1 MKKWIK
7 ILLVTLGI
15 IAVLVVTTILLLP
28 PIAKNYLEKHSKE
41 LVGRQITIEKLRF
54 NVLNGKLRIDQ
65 IAMLEPDD
73 STTFASLGNFY
84 TRIHLLPLLRQRIH
98 IDAVL
103 IDKPYLNVYQDGT
116 SFNFDD
122 LLTRFLTPADTV
134 EKAPSNPWTVDI
146 DDIKIHNGELT
157 YKDMQRNVTWGFNE
171 LDIDVPGLHL
181 SGHERTDMGI
191 VFNFSRG
198 GSLRT
203 SLEYD
208 QATADYDLSLLL
220 SNLSLAGTAAYF
232 NQVIDIGSVEGL
244 VTLDLHVK
252 GNANHLLDLRTYG
265 IAAASGLKLR
275 DSRDNRI
282 IDVDTL
288 NFDLRDGNL
297 GTMQYDIRR
306 IYAAGIR
313 TQFEIYRGGGNNLLA
328 LIKAPEER
336 PTETE
341 ATIDGET
348 TVTIEREEPATTQ
361 LNFTVGE
368 LLLDKGEIAFTDNTF
383 EKPFRYLISDIRL
396 SSRDIDFSKQNELTL
411 DAKLQ
416 RTGSGHIRWKGSLQN
431 LDNHNL
437 MVALSNINLKDFTPY
452 CEHFTAYPLTGGN
465 LTFRSQNIIADRF
478 LNGTNHLD
486 IFQCEVDKKR
496 KDLEPEFKIPLKLGL
511 YILKDRK
518 GHVKIDLD
526 NHNLMVAL
534 SNINLKDF
542 TPYCEHFTAYPL
554 TGGNLTFRSQNII
567 ADRFLNGTNHL
578 DIFQCEVDK
587 KRKDLEPEF
596 KIPLKLG
603 LYILK
608 DRKGHVKIDLPVKGN
623 LDSPEF
629 SYRKIVMKALGNV
642 LLKVVTAPFSFLT
655 GGGDNLDRIEVDPL
669 QFSLNTDQYATL
681 DKVADILR
689 DKPEM
694 QIGLAQRINRSK
706 AVGRLAE
713 LNLKMACYNSTLPAG
728 ERLSMIDF
736 ERIQETK
743 LKSDEVMRFADSLL
757 ALRGIDGSKLS
768 GSRKAL
774 TLYGDQAVGQLE
786 KILVRRDS
794 AIVEY
799 LTRSQGIPVTAISV
813 RTIPAQELGDYTGK
827 DIYAIQL
834 GMEEESIDVTDGNTA
849 GDTETTDT
857 SASAT
862 AEVLA
867 TVPEQAAVQLTQTG
881 TAKETATPEP
891 SAPTATATQST
902 QAETTITE
910 SEAGIT
916 TIKTPTAHPEELQ
929 TNE

>member
-54 NVLNGKLRIDQ
+54 NVLNGKLRIDR

-122 LLTRFLTPADTV
+122 LLNRFLTPADTV

-518 GHVKIDLD
+518 GHVKIDL
-526 NHNLMVAL
+526 
-534 SNINLKDF
+534 
-542 TPYCEHFTAYPL
+542 
-554 TGGNLTFRSQNII
+554 
-567 ADRFLNGTNHL
+567 
-578 DIFQCEVDK
+578 
-587 KRKDLEPEF
+587 
-596 KIPLKLG
+596 
-603 LYILK
+603 
-608 DRKGHVKIDLPVKGN
+608 PVKGN

-736 ERIQETK
+736 ERIQATK

-827 DIYAIQL
+827 DIYATDKEKAFIEENFPACPNVSIDFGIMEKADNVYVSLGDFGWSDLGTWGSLYDLSERDPEGNVTLKCHSLIYNSKNNMVVLPKGKLAVIDGLEGFLIAESDNVLLICRKDEEHAIRKYVNDAQMQL
-834 GMEEESIDVTDGNTA
+834 GDDFI
-849 GDTETTDT
+849 
-857 SASAT
+857 
-862 AEVLA
+862 
-867 TVPEQAAVQLTQTG
+867 
-881 TAKETATPEP
+881 
-891 SAPTATATQST
+891 
-902 QAETTITE
+902 
-910 SEAGIT
+910 
-916 TIKTPTAHPEELQ
+916 
-929 TNE
+929 

>member
-54 NVLNGKLRIDQ
+54 NVLNGKLRIDR

-98 IDAVL
+98 IDAAL

-518 GHVKIDLD
+518 GHVKIDL
-526 NHNLMVAL
+526 
-534 SNINLKDF
+534 
-542 TPYCEHFTAYPL
+542 
-554 TGGNLTFRSQNII
+554 
-567 ADRFLNGTNHL
+567 
-578 DIFQCEVDK
+578 
-587 KRKDLEPEF
+587 
-596 KIPLKLG
+596 
-603 LYILK
+603 
-608 DRKGHVKIDLPVKGN
+608 PVKGN

-706 AVGRLAE
+706 AIGRLAE

-736 ERIQETK
+736 ERIQATK

>member
-54 NVLNGKLRIDQ
+54 NVLNGKLRIDR

-122 LLTRFLTPADTV
+122 LLNRFLTPADTV

-518 GHVKIDLD
+518 GHVKIDL
-526 NHNLMVAL
+526 
-534 SNINLKDF
+534 
-542 TPYCEHFTAYPL
+542 
-554 TGGNLTFRSQNII
+554 
-567 ADRFLNGTNHL
+567 
-578 DIFQCEVDK
+578 
-587 KRKDLEPEF
+587 
-596 KIPLKLG
+596 
-603 LYILK
+603 
-608 DRKGHVKIDLPVKGN
+608 PVKGN

-736 ERIQETK
+736 ERIQATK

-757 ALRGIDGSKLS
+757 ALRGIAGSKLS
-768 GSRKAL
+768 GRRHAL
-774 TLYGDQAVGQLE
+774 TLSGAQAVGQLAT
-786 KILVRRDS
+786 ILVRRDS

>member
-15 IAVLVVTTILLLP
+15 LAVLVVTTILRLP

-518 GHVKIDLD
+518 GHVKIDL
-526 NHNLMVAL
+526 
-534 SNINLKDF
+534 
-542 TPYCEHFTAYPL
+542 
-554 TGGNLTFRSQNII
+554 
-567 ADRFLNGTNHL
+567 
-578 DIFQCEVDK
+578 
-587 KRKDLEPEF
+587 
-596 KIPLKLG
+596 
-603 LYILK
+603 
-608 DRKGHVKIDLPVKGN
+608 PVKGN

-813 RTIPAQELGDYTGK
+813 RTIPAQELKASEDLLPELASKLAPGK

>member
-54 NVLNGKLRIDQ
+54 NVLNGKLRIDR

-122 LLTRFLTPADTV
+122 LLNRFLTPADTV

-511 YILKDRK
+511 YILKD
-518 GHVKIDLD
+518 
-526 NHNLMVAL
+526 
-534 SNINLKDF
+534 S
-542 TPYCEHFTAYPL
+542 
-554 TGGNLTFRSQNII
+554 
-567 ADRFLNGTNHL
+567 
-578 DIFQCEVDK
+578 
-587 KRKDLEPEF
+587 
-596 KIPLKLG
+596 
-603 LYILK
+603 
-608 DRKGHVKIDLPVKGN
+608 KGHVKIDLPVKGN

-655 GGGDNLDRIEVDPL
+655 GGGDNLDHIAVDPL

-689 DKPEM
+689 DKPDM
-694 QIGLAQRINRSK
+694 QIGLTQRINRSK

-736 ERIQETK
+736 ERIQATK

-813 RTIPAQELGDYTGK
+813 RTIPAQELGDYSGK

-881 TAKETATPEP
+881 TAKEATNPEP

>member
-15 IAVLVVTTILLLP
+15 LAVLVVTTILRLP

-518 GHVKIDLD
+518 GHVKIDL
-526 NHNLMVAL
+526 
-534 SNINLKDF
+534 
-542 TPYCEHFTAYPL
+542 
-554 TGGNLTFRSQNII
+554 
-567 ADRFLNGTNHL
+567 
-578 DIFQCEVDK
+578 
-587 KRKDLEPEF
+587 
-596 KIPLKLG
+596 
-603 LYILK
+603 
-608 DRKGHVKIDLPVKGN
+608 PVKGN

-813 RTIPAQELGDYTGK
+813 RTIPAQELGDYSGK

-862 AEVLA
+862 AKVLA

-881 TAKETATPEP
+881 TAKEATNPEP

>member
-208 QATADYDLSLLL
+208 QATADYDPSLLL

-232 NQVIDIGSVEGL
+232 NQVIDTVSVEGL

-478 LNGTNHLD
+478 LNGTNH
-486 IFQCEVDKKR
+486 
-496 KDLEPEFKIPLKLGL
+496 P
-511 YILKDRK
+511 
-518 GHVKIDLD
+518 
-526 NHNLMVAL
+526 
-534 SNINLKDF
+534 
-542 TPYCEHFTAYPL
+542 
-554 TGGNLTFRSQNII
+554 
-567 ADRFLNGTNHL
+567 

>member
-518 GHVKIDLD
+518 GHVKIDL
-526 NHNLMVAL
+526 
-534 SNINLKDF
+534 
-542 TPYCEHFTAYPL
+542 
-554 TGGNLTFRSQNII
+554 
-567 ADRFLNGTNHL
+567 
-578 DIFQCEVDK
+578 
-587 KRKDLEPEF
+587 
-596 KIPLKLG
+596 
-603 LYILK
+603 
-608 DRKGHVKIDLPVKGN
+608 PVKGN

-736 ERIQETK
+736 ERIQATK

-757 ALRGIDGSKLS
+757 ALRGVDGSKLS

-827 DIYAIQL
+827 DIYATDKEKAFIEENFPACPNVSIDFGIMEKADNVYVSLGDFGWSDLGTWGSLYDLSERDPEGNVTLKCHSLIYNSKDNMVVLPKGKLAVIDGLEGFLIAESDNVLLICRKDEEHAIRKYVNDAQMQL
-834 GMEEESIDVTDGNTA
+834 GDDFI
-849 GDTETTDT
+849 
-857 SASAT
+857 
-862 AEVLA
+862 
-867 TVPEQAAVQLTQTG
+867 
-881 TAKETATPEP
+881 
-891 SAPTATATQST
+891 
-902 QAETTITE
+902 
-910 SEAGIT
+910 
-916 TIKTPTAHPEELQ
+916 
-929 TNE
+929 

>member
-518 GHVKIDLD
+518 GHVKIDL
-526 NHNLMVAL
+526 
-534 SNINLKDF
+534 
-542 TPYCEHFTAYPL
+542 
-554 TGGNLTFRSQNII
+554 
-567 ADRFLNGTNHL
+567 
-578 DIFQCEVDK
+578 
-587 KRKDLEPEF
+587 
-596 KIPLKLG
+596 
-603 LYILK
+603 
-608 DRKGHVKIDLPVKGN
+608 PVKGN

-857 SASAT
+857 SASPT
-862 AEVLA
+862 AGGPA
-867 TVPEQAAVQLTQTG
+867 PVPGQAAVQLTQTG

>member
-15 IAVLVVTTILLLP
+15 LAVLVVTTILRLP

-73 STTFASLGNFY
+73 STTIASLGNFY

-383 EKPFRYLISDIRL
+383 EKPFRYLISAIRL

-431 LDNHNL
+431 
-437 MVALSNINLKDFTPY
+437 
-452 CEHFTAYPLTGGN
+452 
-465 LTFRSQNIIADRF
+465 
-478 LNGTNHLD
+478 
-486 IFQCEVDKKR
+486 
-496 KDLEPEFKIPLKLGL
+496 
-511 YILKDRK
+511 
-518 GHVKIDLD
+518 LD

-736 ERIQETK
+736 ERNQETK
-743 LKSDEVMRFADSLL
+743 LKSDEVMRFAASLL

-881 TAKETATPEP
+881 TAKQPATPGP

>member
-518 GHVKIDLD
+518 GHVKIDL
-526 NHNLMVAL
+526 
-534 SNINLKDF
+534 
-542 TPYCEHFTAYPL
+542 
-554 TGGNLTFRSQNII
+554 
-567 ADRFLNGTNHL
+567 
-578 DIFQCEVDK
+578 
-587 KRKDLEPEF
+587 
-596 KIPLKLG
+596 
-603 LYILK
+603 
-608 DRKGHVKIDLPVKGN
+608 PVKGN

-881 TAKETATPEP
+881 TAKETATPEL

>member
-232 NQVIDIGSVEGL
+232 TQVIDIGSVEGL

-431 LDNHNL
+431 
-437 MVALSNINLKDFTPY
+437 
-452 CEHFTAYPLTGGN
+452 
-465 LTFRSQNIIADRF
+465 
-478 LNGTNHLD
+478 
-486 IFQCEVDKKR
+486 
-496 KDLEPEFKIPLKLGL
+496 
-511 YILKDRK
+511 
-518 GHVKIDLD
+518 LD

>member
-54 NVLNGKLRIDQ
+54 NVLNGKLRIDR

-122 LLTRFLTPADTV
+122 LLNRFLTPADTV

-328 LIKAPEER
+328 VIKAHEER
-336 PTETE
+336 PRETE

-431 LDNHNL
+431 
-437 MVALSNINLKDFTPY
+437 
-452 CEHFTAYPLTGGN
+452 
-465 LTFRSQNIIADRF
+465 
-478 LNGTNHLD
+478 
-486 IFQCEVDKKR
+486 
-496 KDLEPEFKIPLKLGL
+496 
-511 YILKDRK
+511 
-518 GHVKIDLD
+518 LD

-929 TNE
+929 TNEKPETDRTNKQRNGQVGRRNHNSGTTVLRPRPPPKSSCNREKSVGNFNEEHR

>member
-54 NVLNGKLRIDQ
+54 NVLNGKLRIDR

-122 LLTRFLTPADTV
+122 LLNRFLTPADTV

-518 GHVKIDLD
+518 GHVKIDL
-526 NHNLMVAL
+526 
-534 SNINLKDF
+534 
-542 TPYCEHFTAYPL
+542 
-554 TGGNLTFRSQNII
+554 
-567 ADRFLNGTNHL
+567 
-578 DIFQCEVDK
+578 
-587 KRKDLEPEF
+587 
-596 KIPLKLG
+596 
-603 LYILK
+603 
-608 DRKGHVKIDLPVKGN
+608 PVKGN

-736 ERIQETK
+736 ERIQATK

-849 GDTETTDT
+849 PDAETTDT

-867 TVPEQAAVQLTQTG
+867 PTTPEQAAVQLTQTG
-881 TAKETATPEP
+881 TAKEATNPEP

-902 QAETTITE
+902 QAATTITKP
-910 SEAGIT
+910 EAGIT

>member
-7 ILLVTLGI
+7 ILLDTLGI
-15 IAVLVVTTILLLP
+15 LAVLVVTTILRLP

-41 LVGRQITIEKLRF
+41 LVGRRITIEKLRF

-328 LIKAPEER
+328 LIQAPEER

-431 LDNHNL
+431 
-437 MVALSNINLKDFTPY
+437 
-452 CEHFTAYPLTGGN
+452 
-465 LTFRSQNIIADRF
+465 
-478 LNGTNHLD
+478 
-486 IFQCEVDKKR
+486 
-496 KDLEPEFKIPLKLGL
+496 
-511 YILKDRK
+511 
-518 GHVKIDLD
+518 LD

>member
-518 GHVKIDLD
+518 GHVKIDL
-526 NHNLMVAL
+526 
-534 SNINLKDF
+534 
-542 TPYCEHFTAYPL
+542 
-554 TGGNLTFRSQNII
+554 
-567 ADRFLNGTNHL
+567 
-578 DIFQCEVDK
+578 
-587 KRKDLEPEF
+587 
-596 KIPLKLG
+596 
-603 LYILK
+603 
-608 DRKGHVKIDLPVKGN
+608 PVKGN

-757 ALRGIDGSKLS
+757 ALRRHRRQQTLRQPESPHALRRPGRRTARKNSRPPRQRDRRIPDPIAGNTRHRDLGTDDSGTGTRRLHGKRYLCHPARYGGREHRRNGRQYGRRYGNNGYIGFRDG
-768 GSRKAL
+768 GSPRDCTGTGGGTTHANRNCEGN
-774 TLYGDQAVGQLE
+774 GDS
-786 KILVRRDS
+786 R
-794 AIVEY
+794 
-799 LTRSQGIPVTAISV
+799 TFRS
-813 RTIPAQELGDYTGK
+813 
-827 DIYAIQL
+827 
-834 GMEEESIDVTDGNTA
+834 DGNSDAVHPGRDYDHRIRGRNYDDKNPDSTSGRA
-849 GDTETTDT
+849 ANERITGNRPNKQTT
-857 SASAT
+857 
-862 AEVLA
+862 
-867 TVPEQAAVQLTQTG
+867 
-881 TAKETATPEP
+881 
-891 SAPTATATQST
+891 
-902 QAETTITE
+902 
-910 SEAGIT
+910 
-916 TIKTPTAHPEELQ
+916 
-929 TNE
+929 

>member
-65 IAMLEPDD
+65 IAMLEPND

-518 GHVKIDLD
+518 GHVKIDL
-526 NHNLMVAL
+526 
-534 SNINLKDF
+534 
-542 TPYCEHFTAYPL
+542 
-554 TGGNLTFRSQNII
+554 
-567 ADRFLNGTNHL
+567 
-578 DIFQCEVDK
+578 
-587 KRKDLEPEF
+587 
-596 KIPLKLG
+596 
-603 LYILK
+603 
-608 DRKGHVKIDLPVKGN
+608 PVKGN

-736 ERIQETK
+736 ERIQATK

-827 DIYAIQL
+827 DIYATDKEKAFIEENFPACPNVSIDFGIMEKADNVYVSLGDFGWSDLGTWGSLYDLSERDPEGNVTLKCHSLIYNSKDNMVVLPKGKLAVIDGLEGFLIAESDNVLLICRKDEEHAIRKYVNDAQMQL
-834 GMEEESIDVTDGNTA
+834 GDDFI
-849 GDTETTDT
+849 
-857 SASAT
+857 
-862 AEVLA
+862 
-867 TVPEQAAVQLTQTG
+867 
-881 TAKETATPEP
+881 
-891 SAPTATATQST
+891 
-902 QAETTITE
+902 
-910 SEAGIT
+910 
-916 TIKTPTAHPEELQ
+916 
-929 TNE
+929 

>member
-54 NVLNGKLRIDQ
+54 NILNGKLRIDR

-84 TRIHLLPLLRQRIH
+84 TRIHLLPLLRNRVH

-103 IDKPYLNVYQDGT
+103 IDKPYLNVHQDGT

-134 EKAPSNPWTVDI
+134 EKAPSKPWTVDI

-313 TQFEIYRGGGNNLLA
+313 TQFEIYRNGGNNLLA

-431 LDNHNL
+431 
-437 MVALSNINLKDFTPY
+437 
-452 CEHFTAYPLTGGN
+452 
-465 LTFRSQNIIADRF
+465 
-478 LNGTNHLD
+478 
-486 IFQCEVDKKR
+486 
-496 KDLEPEFKIPLKLGL
+496 
-511 YILKDRK
+511 
-518 GHVKIDLD
+518 LD

>member
-7 ILLVTLGI
+7 ILLITLGI

-28 PIAKNYLEKHSKE
+28 PIAKNYIEKHSKE

-84 TRIHLLPLLRQRIH
+84 TKIHLLPLLRQRVH

-103 IDKPYLNVYQDGT
+103 IDKPYLNIYQDGT

-134 EKAPSNPWTVDI
+134 AKAPSKPWTIDI
-146 DDIKIHNGELT
+146 DDIKIHNGELE
-157 YKDMQRNVTWGFNE
+157 YKDMQRSVTWGFND
-171 LDIDVPGLHL
+171 LNIDVPGLHL

-265 IAAASGLKLR
+265 VAAASGLKLR
-275 DSRDNRI
+275 DSHDNRI

-288 NFDLRDGNL
+288 NFDLKDGNL

-306 IYAAGIR
+306 IYASGIR
-313 TQFEIYRGGGNNLLA
+313 TQFEIFKNGGNNLLA

-341 ATIDGET
+341 ATIDGQT

-361 LNFTVGE
+361 LNFTIGE

-383 EKPFRYLISDIRL
+383 EKPFRHHISDIRL
-396 SSRDIDFSKQNELTL
+396 LSHNIDFSKPNELTL

-416 RTGSGHIRWKGSLQN
+416 RTGSGRIRWKGSLQN

-437 MVALSNINLKDFTPY
+437 TVILSNINLKDFTPY

-465 LTFRSQNIIADRF
+465 LTFRSQNIITNRF
-478 LNGTNHLD
+478 LSGTNHLD
-486 IFQCEVDKKR
+486 AFQCEVDKKR
-496 KDLEPEFKIPLKLGL
+496 KD
-511 YILKDRK
+511 
-518 GHVKIDLD
+518 
-526 NHNLMVAL
+526 M
-534 SNINLKDF
+534 
-542 TPYCEHFTAYPL
+542 
-554 TGGNLTFRSQNII
+554 
-567 ADRFLNGTNHL
+567 
-578 DIFQCEVDK
+578 
-587 KRKDLEPEF
+587 EPEF

-642 LLKVVTAPFSFLT
+642 LLKVVTAPFSFLM
-655 GGGDNLDRIEVDPL
+655 GGGDNLDHIAVDPL

-681 DKVADILR
+681 DKIADMLR

-713 LNLKMACYNSTLPAG
+713 LNLKMACYNSILPEG
-728 ERLSMIDF
+728 EQLSMIDF
-736 ERIQETK
+736 ERIQATK

-757 ALRGIDGSKLS
+757 TLRGIDGSKLS
-768 GSRKAL
+768 GTRKAI
-774 TLYGDQAVGQLE
+774 TLYGDLAAGQLE

-794 AIVEY
+794 AIVDY
-799 LTRSQGIPVTAISV
+799 LTQSQGIPTTAISV
-813 RTIPAQELGDYTGK
+813 KTIPAQELGDYAGK

-834 GMEEESIDVTDGNTA
+834 GMEGESIDVTDGETA
-849 GDTETTDT
+849 PTPEAGTSTATGAPTTNPAQSGETEQSAQTGEKPSEITTP
-857 SASAT
+857 AT
-862 AEVLA
+862 AEQTAPA
-867 TVPEQAAVQLTQTG
+867 TEAVAAPSPQGNTIDNPAQI
-881 TAKETATPEP
+881 AEP
-891 SAPTATATQST
+891 AQSG
-902 QAETTITE
+902 EEI
-910 SEAGIT
+910 AG
-916 TIKTPTAHPEELQ
+916 
-929 TNE
+929 

>member
-15 IAVLVVTTILLLP
+15 LAVLVVTTILRLP

-54 NVLNGKLRIDQ
+54 NVLNGKLRIDR

-518 GHVKIDLD
+518 GHVKIDL
-526 NHNLMVAL
+526 
-534 SNINLKDF
+534 
-542 TPYCEHFTAYPL
+542 
-554 TGGNLTFRSQNII
+554 
-567 ADRFLNGTNHL
+567 
-578 DIFQCEVDK
+578 
-587 KRKDLEPEF
+587 
-596 KIPLKLG
+596 
-603 LYILK
+603 
-608 DRKGHVKIDLPVKGN
+608 PVKGN

-881 TAKETATPEP
+881 TVKETATPEP